1 MLARM
6 QSDPTTA
13 VAIVLA
19 AGAGRRLGAE
29 EPKAFLLIGGR
40 PILAVATG
48 AAAASPAVSSVVVT
62 APAGWED
69 RARGCVEDCG
79 VPVVVVT
86 GGSTRR
92 ASVLAALEALPPETR
107 VVAIHDAAR
116 PFAPPDLFTAVI
128 ANVSERTPGVVPVVP
143 VTDTVKHVVDDMV
156 VRTLDR
162 ERLGLAQTP
171 QAFDVSVLRAA
182 HGRAASSSVAMTD
195 DAAALEHDG
204 IAVAA
209 IPGDPS
215 NVKITTLF
223 DLAIA
228 DARMGG
234 TGG

>member
-6 QSDPTTA
+6 QSHPTTA

-62 APAGWED
+62 APVGWED
-69 RARGCVEDCG
+69 RARVCVEDCG

-128 ANVSERTPGVVPVVP
+128 AGVSEQTPGVVPVAP
-143 VTDTVKHVVDDMV
+143 VTDTVKHVVDGMV

-171 QAFDVSVLRAA
+171 QAFDVVVLRAA
-182 HGRAASSSVAMTD
+182 HGRATSSSVSLTD

-204 IAVAA
+204 IAIAA

-223 DLAIA
+223 DLANA

-234 TGG
+234 SHG